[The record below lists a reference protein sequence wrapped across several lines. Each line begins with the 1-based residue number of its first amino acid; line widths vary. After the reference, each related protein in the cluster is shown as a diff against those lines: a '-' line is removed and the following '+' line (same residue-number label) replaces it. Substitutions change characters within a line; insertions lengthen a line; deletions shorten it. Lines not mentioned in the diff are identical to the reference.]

1 MLFDEDGP
9 FFHEHFFSFWDGGLA
24 FQAQGEVFLHFLD
37 GHVAVFEACEA
48 LDPGN
53 VLVVKDAAVPGIPF
67 DAGNKADV
75 AVKFRVS

>member
-1 MLFDEDGP
+1 MVDWP
-9 FFHEHFFSFWDGGLA
+9 FRHRARYS
-24 FQAQGEVFLHFLD
+24 LHFLD

-67 DAGNKADV
+67 DAREQGRCCSKILGFHRQGPFAHRLL
-75 AVKFRVS
+75 FMG